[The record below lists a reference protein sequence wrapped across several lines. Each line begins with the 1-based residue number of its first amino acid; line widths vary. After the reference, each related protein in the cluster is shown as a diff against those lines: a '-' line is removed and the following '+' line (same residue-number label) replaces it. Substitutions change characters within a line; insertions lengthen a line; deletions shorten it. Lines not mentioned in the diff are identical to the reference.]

1 MASRTQM
8 RLAQLTGSFGL
19 LPGQISDQRPEQAS
33 AANAAAL
40 LMSSGSLLGPF
51 SEMASAIKRIHGGDQ
66 FAAAAPGQFFVD
78 IQSANILPDA
88 QNNKNLGSASK
99 RFANLHLGTSINL
112 DGFAIT
118 SIKDEDDMASDNNAA
133 LATQQ
138 SIKAYVDASVTA
150 QDLDF
155 KGDTGGDLEIDLD
168 SERLIIAGG
177 VALSTVGNAN
187 TVTVNLDN
195 LGTAKSV
202 GAVTKS
208 LTATV
213 DAQGRL
219 SALGEANI
227 AIPHSQVTDFEE
239 AAEDFIGA
247 ALAAGEGLDYV
258 YDDAAGTMTFSGEDS
273 SASNKGVIIVAAG
286 EGIDVNYSSGTAT
299 IVGEDASAS
308 NKGVASFASADFDVA
323 SGAVSIK
330 DDSIVQD
337 YIAANAV
344 GPTELAQTAVTAA
357 DYGVLADDDKRATF
371 SVDAQGRLTAA
382 GNRLIDIA
390 HTQVNDFDAGVRTNK
405 VHELAVPT
413 ASFPMNSQKITG
425 LLDPTDAQDAA
436 TKAYVDAEITD
447 NNLGFQGDEGAGS
460 LEIDLDAEKL
470 SILGTANEIV
480 TAGSGNAVTIS
491 LPDDVTIGR
500 DLVVTRNL
508 TVNGDQFKIDGT
520 TVQMDDS
527 LMEMGMVNKAAP
539 TNATTKDLGLLLHRH
554 DGTVAKLQFMGW
566 DEAADKF
573 KLMAGVTDDGDGTIS
588 GGALAPLEIG
598 ALTAAASS
606 VSTLGTSG
614 LATLASAIVSGE
626 ADLRGDV
633 KLGDNASDA
642 IIPNGSFA
650 GDLVPNNGA
659 RKLGNPGG
667 NKWAELHVAGEA
679 IIDDIKLDGKSIS
692 ALDAG
697 ANSDL
702 TLAPKGTGSVAMSK
716 VDIDGGTIDA
726 TDVTVGAGKTL
737 DVSAGTLTLANN
749 QISGDKVEG
758 GTIAGITISSLV
770 ATTAD
775 INGGTIDGSIIGGTT
790 VAAGSFAAIVGTT
803 VSASGNVN
811 FDGNVILGAQATDDI
826 TFNGKIQNG
835 ALVPRNDNQVDL
847 GAAGSEFKDLY
858 ITGTGNID
866 SLVADTADINAGT
879 IDGTVI
885 GGQAQAA
892 GDFTAIGGVARG
904 SALFTTLGANG
915 NVTLGDASAD
925 TISMLGSVLGNVKLA
940 GQNAGGN
947 LITLDIPDATDPRTI
962 AVPDAGGVFAVSA
975 LSSTGVSLTA
985 AGQIQMGI
993 TGAAQHSGAPEN
1005 GDKLLL
1011 WDDSASAHKKVL
1023 LSQVRNYLAITYTQK
1038 AVFAASDLAAGQPLD
1053 VGGMASIDA
1062 TEWHAAAEVA
1072 QEVYCNGQLLARGA
1086 DAAAGMDWYKHSVS
1100 GQIKFAFDLEAD
1112 DILQF
1117 VLRA

>member
-1 MASRTQM
+1 MASRTQI

-33 AANAAAL
+33 AGNAAAL
-40 LMSSGSLLGPF
+40 LMSSGSLLGPL
-51 SEMASAIKRIHGGDQ
+51 SEMASAIKRIHGGTQ
-66 FAAAAPGQFFVD
+66 FAQSGPGQFHVD
-78 IQSANILPDA
+78 IVPSVNNAKDLGNDSLRFAEAHTTKLFLAGAEINALDADLNAVSANDDSVA
-88 QNNKNLGSASK
+88 SAK
-99 RFANLHLGTSINL
+99 AV
-112 DGFAIT
+112 
-118 SIKDEDDMASDNNAA
+118 
-133 LATQQ
+133 
-138 SIKAYVDASVTA
+138 KAYVDAQVTA

-155 KGDTGGDLEIDLD
+155 KGDTGGNLEIDLD

-187 TVTVNLDN
+187 TVTVNLDD

-247 ALAAGEGLDYV
+247 ALAAGEGLAYV
-258 YDDAAGTMTFSGEDS
+258 YNDALGTMTFSGEDS

-299 IVGEDASAS
+299 IVGEDASAA

-330 DDSIVQD
+330 DDSIVRD

-344 GPTELAQTAVTAA
+344 GPTELDQTAVSA
-357 DYGVLADDDKRATF
+357 DSYGGVLKRLTAT
-371 SVDAQGRLTAA
+371 VDAQGRLTAMGEA
-382 GNRLIDIA
+382 VI
-390 HTQVNDFDAGVRTNK
+390 QDATVLAKGV
-405 VHELAVPT
+405 
-413 ASFPMNSQKITG
+413 ASFANADFSVASGAVSIDRFALSKTATGGITMSDYNG
-425 LLDPTDAQDAA
+425 S
-436 TKAYVDAEITD
+436 
-447 NNLGFQGDEGAGS
+447 GAINDLAINIHGNS
-460 LEIDLDAEKL
+460 LETSASGLRIKTGAVV
-470 SILGTANEIV
+470 GTANEV
-480 TAGSGNAVTIS
+480 DVSYAAGVHTVGLPADVIISGDATVS
-491 LPDDVTIGR
+491 G
-500 DLVVTRNL
+500 NL

-527 LMEMGMVNKAAP
+527 LMEMGMVDKAAP
-539 TNATTKDLGLLLHRH
+539 TSATTKDLGLLLHRH
-554 DGTVAKLQFMGW
+554 DGSAAKLQFMGW

-614 LATLASAIVSGE
+614 LATLASAVVSGE
-626 ADLRGDV
+626 ADLQGDV
-633 KLGDNASDA
+633 KLGNASTDDLLFNGKVASA
-642 IIPNGSFA
+642 IIPKANIDLGSA
-650 GDLVPNNGA
+650 GDKFRTIYAGTSVVTADLAADRLTAPLNANGQ
-659 RKLGNPGG
+659 
-667 NKWAELHVAGEA
+667 A
-679 IIDDIKLDGKSIS
+679 ITNINVDS
-692 ALDAG
+692 G
-697 ANSDL
+697 A
-702 TLAPKGTGSVAMSK
+702 
-716 VDIDGGTIDA
+716 IDGA
-726 TDVTVGAGKTL
+726 DVTVGSGKTL
-737 DVSAGTLTLANN
+737 DVSGGTLTLADN

-775 INGGTIDGSIIGGTT
+775 INGGSIDGTVIGAAAP
-790 VAAGSFAAIVGTT
+790 AAGSFAAIVGTT

-826 TFNGKIQNG
+826 TFNAKIQNG

-879 IDGTVI
+879 IDNAVI
-885 GGQAQAA
+885 GGQVQAA

-925 TISMLGSVLGNVKLA
+925 TISMLGSVLGNIKLT
-940 GQNAGGN
+940 GQNTGGN
-947 LITLDIPDATDPRTI
+947 LITLDIPDASDPRTI

-975 LSSTGVSLTA
+975 LNSSGVALNSS
-985 AGQIQMGI
+985 GQIQMGI
-993 TGAAQHSGAPEN
+993 TGAAQHTNAPED

-1011 WDDSASAHKKVL
+1011 WDTSESAHKKVM

-1038 AVFAASDLAAGQPLD
+1038 AVFAAANLAAGQALD
-1053 VGGMASIDA
+1053 VGAMAGIDA
-1062 TEWHAAAEVA
+1062 GEWHAAAEVA
-1072 QEVYCNGQLLARGA
+1072 QEVYCNGQLLARGSN
-1086 DAAAGMDWYKHSVS
+1086 AAAGMDWYKHSVS